1 MTDSEKH
8 TPGPWVVADSNSYR
22 RIVRADRYEPV
33 CCPVTQRDGHPDL
46 QFPNGGYK
54 GPDARLIAAAPDL
67 YGELRH
73 LVRLLEPLERDG
85 QLDVSGLATL
95 NGARAALT
103 KAESREGCDH
113 E

>member
-1 MTDSEKH
+1 MTDREKH
-8 TPGPWVVADSNSYR
+8 TPGPWMVADSNSYR
-22 RIVRADRYEPV
+22 RIVRTDRYEPV

-67 YGELRH
+67 YKELWH

-85 QLDVSGLATL
+85 RLDVPGLATL
-95 NGARAALT
+95 NGARAALA
-103 KAESREGCDH
+103 KARREGGDNG
-113 E
+113 